1 MNMVLAVSATFTPE
15 LMVHHI
21 DWWGRQFGMEIET
34 AFAAYN
40 QVFQELL
47 DESGLIS
54 TNTGVNLLMVRF
66 EDWLRYLNLTDDHA
80 CEKLERDFA
89 ALVDIFTRKQKKVP
103 YFIGIFPVSTHLELS
118 PAVVRCIE
126 DLNNRWKEIVE
137 NTVNA
142 HIIDFTQLAELYRID
157 KVFNPVMDKGGHM
170 PFSREFFAAMGT
182 MIVRKLNALL
192 NPPFEA
198 IVIDCENTLNEG
210 KTLELERIMLR
221 KRREGMRLALCGNAD
236 GTNDDVKR
244 HQAGTLLTKE
254 YFAGWKFNG
263 TPTWKKI
270 KELAQEWNLPLDRFI
285 FISGNAGECSHVM
298 LNCPEVLSLPLPRDP
313 KEITGFLNH
322 VWALDK
328 KIDKQQ
334 TKKITGTANTND
346 VTGGEKSLKAFLQGL
361 ELKVAMEPM
370 KSSQVKIVSQMTDR
384 INHFNL
390 STIVRSEDEI
400 IRLSQQEDIDIW
412 LINVGD
418 RFGDY
423 GITGLVI
430 TRKKDD
436 HLFIDT
442 FLLNCR
448 VLGRTV
454 EDAVLAGLKKYCQT
468 HRLPALKAK
477 FIPTAGNKPFREFI
491 WRTQWE
497 KVEEAGDYMVFTLAI
512 DRITPAGDYI
522 DCTFSLDVGNQ
533 RGKSSL
539 LFGKKQ
545 SGFRQ

>member
-66 EDWLRYLNLTDDHA
+66 EDWLRYLDLSADHA

-89 ALVDIFTRKQKKVP
+89 ALVGIFTRKQKKVP
-103 YFIGIFPVSTHLELS
+103 YFIGIFPVSPHLELS

-142 HIIDFTQLAELYRID
+142 HIIDFTQLAELYQID
-157 KVFNPVMDKGGHM
+157 NVFNPVMDKGGHM

-182 MIVRKLNALL
+182 MLVRKLNALL

-198 IVIDCENTLNEG
+198 IVIDRENTLNEG
-210 KTLELERIMLR
+210 KTLELERIMIR
-221 KRREGMRLALCGNAD
+221 KRREGMRLALCGNA
-236 GTNDDVKR
+236 GGANDDVKR
-244 HQAGTLLTKE
+244 RQAGTLLTKE
-254 YFAGWKFNG
+254 FFAGWKFNG

-285 FISGNAGECSHVM
+285 FISGDAGECSHVM

-313 KEITGFLNH
+313 EEIPGFLSH

-334 TKKITGTANTND
+334 TEKITGTANTND
-346 VTGGEKSLKAFLQGL
+346 VTGGQKSLKAFLQGL

-370 KSSQVKIVSQMTDR
+370 KSSQVTIVSRMTDR

-412 LINVGD
+412 LIDVGD

-454 EDAVLAGLKKYCQT
+454 EDAVLAGLKEYCRT
-468 HRLPALKAK
+468 HRLAALKAK
-477 FIPTAGNKPFREFI
+477 FIPTARNKPFWEFI
-491 WRTQWE
+491 RRTRWE
-497 KVEEAGDYMVFTLAI
+497 KVEEAGDYIIFKLDV
-512 DRITPAGDYI
+512 DRIPTAFDYI
-522 DCTFSLDVGNQ
+522 DCTFLLEVGN
-533 RGKSSL
+533 
-539 LFGKKQ
+539 
-545 SGFRQ
+545 